1 MDLGIIS
8 TRYAKAL
15 LTYAIEKHEEDKAYA
30 EMTTLA
36 HSFAYEPRLRAAL
49 QNPTLKDEQKES
61 LLRSAS
67 ISNDAKLSEAT
78 SRFLTLVVK
87 RGRAD
92 VMQFIANA
100 YVTRYC
106 QHKKIVRASLTLPT
120 AIDDKLTARLSEF
133 VEKRSGSKVNF
144 EVKVDENIGG
154 GFVLRYD
161 TYQLDA
167 SLRTQFEKLHR
178 ELTR

>member
-30 EMTTLA
+30 EMTALA
-36 HSFAYEPRLRAAL
+36 HSFVAEPRLRAAL
-49 QNPTLKDEQKES
+49 QNPTLKDKQIED

-67 ISNDAKLSEAT
+67 AGDAKLSEAT
-78 SRFLTLVVK
+78 SRFLALVVK

-92 VMQFIANA
+92 MMQFIANA
-100 YVTRYC
+100 YVSLYC
-106 QHKKIVRASLTLPT
+106 QHKKVVRASLTLPT
-120 AIDDKLTARLSEF
+120 AIDDKLTTRLGAL
-133 VEKRSGSKVNF
+133 VEKRSGSHVDF
-144 EVKVDENIGG
+144 DVKVDETIGG
-154 GFVLRYD
+154 GFILRYD

-167 SLRTQFEKLHR
+167 SLRTQLEKLHR